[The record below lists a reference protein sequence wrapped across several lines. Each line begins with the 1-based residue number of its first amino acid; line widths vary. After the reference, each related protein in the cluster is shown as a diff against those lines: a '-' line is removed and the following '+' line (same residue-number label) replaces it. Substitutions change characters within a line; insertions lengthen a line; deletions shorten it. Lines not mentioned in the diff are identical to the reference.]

1 MTEDEK
7 EALKEEMVYYEHL
20 LCPDANSLVVE
31 GQSFGV
37 SHFELYGKAKPAFFE
52 GDVPRIAVY

>member
-1 MTEDEK
+1 
-7 EALKEEMVYYEHL
+7 MVYYEHL